1 MLLKSKNAYSYWLL
15 LFNDFPKVNRASL
28 GKKIDFYFLEL
39 LESIFTSLYL
49 PPQQKVV
56 RLSSAIAKLDALKFF
71 LQLAWENKC
80 VPQDKYAVLSSN
92 LNEIG
97 KMLGGWKK
105 GLEQKTPTPV

>member
-1 MLLKSKNAYSYWLL
+1 MLL
-15 LFNDFPKVNRASL
+15 NDFPKVNRASL

-49 PPQQKVV
+49 PLAQKIIK
-56 RLSSAIAKLDALKFF
+56 LSSAIAKLDALKFF

-80 VPQDKYAVLSSN
+80 ISQEKYAFLSSQ
-92 LNEIG
+92 LDEIG

-105 GLEQKTPTPV
+105 GLEQKTPAPV